1 MSGRR
6 PGMCGRGAQGAGAR
20 QRCAPGPKA
29 GLLAL
34 GLAAALAACAPH
46 RGEVPPPPPAPPVAE
61 PRVSDGAIRDAVRA
75 GWDAAGDVGR
85 GLDATVT
92 DGRVFLTGRA
102 RTADQ
107 RVEAVRLAWR
117 ADGVQEVVNEIQ
129 VDDASGL
136 TDAATDTL
144 ITTRLRSR
152 LLLDPDIRSSRYSIE
167 TVNQTVYIMGRAGS
181 QGELDRVLA
190 HAREVPRV
198 RRVVN
203 HVRL

>member
-1 MSGRR
+1 MSGL
-6 PGMCGRGAQGAGAR
+6 RGTPLRAAR
-20 QRCAPGPKA
+20 LVRN
-29 GLLAL
+29 GLM
-34 GLAAALAACAPH
+34 LAALAAGLAACAPH
-46 RGEVPPPPPAPPVAE
+46 RGDLPPPPPPPPAPAVPAVPDTAL
-61 PRVSDGAIRDAVRA
+61 RDAVRA
-75 GWDAAGDVGR
+75 QWDAAGEVGR
-85 GLDATVT
+85 GLDVTVT

-107 RVEAVRLAWR
+107 RVDAVRLAWQP
-117 ADGVQEVVNEIQ
+117 DGVQEVVNEIQ
-129 VDDASGL
+129 IDDASGL

-152 LLLDPDIRSSRYSIE
+152 LLLDLDIKSGNYSIE
-167 TVNQTVYIMGRAGS
+167 TVNQTVYVMGRARS
-181 QGELDRVLA
+181 QAELDRVLA

>member
-6 PGMCGRGAQGAGAR
+6 QGTPVRGLRRVRGV
-20 QRCAPGPKA
+20 
-29 GLLAL
+29 LLAVCVA
-34 GLAAALAACAPH
+34 GGLAACAPH
-46 RGEVPPPPPAPPVAE
+46 RGDPPPAPPPPPAPAAPV
-61 PRVSDGAIRDAVRA
+61 VSDATLRDAVRA
-75 GWDAAGDVGR
+75 QWAAAGEVGR
-85 GLDATVT
+85 GLDVTVT

-107 RVEAVRLAWR
+107 RVEAVRLAWQP
-117 ADGVQEVVNEIQ
+117 DGVREVVNEIQ
-129 VDDASGL
+129 IDDASGL

-152 LLLDPDIRSSRYSIE
+152 LLLDLDVKSGNYSIE
-167 TVNQTVYIMGRAGS
+167 TVNQTVYIMGRARS
-181 QGELDRVLA
+181 RAELDLVLA

>member
-1 MSGRR
+1 MSAVRTLGTILL
-6 PGMCGRGAQGAGAR
+6 GAA
-20 QRCAPGPKA
+20 
-29 GLLAL
+29 
-34 GLAAALAACAPH
+34 LAAALSACAPS
-46 RGEVPPPPPAPPVAE
+46 RGERPPPPPTPTAVE
-61 PRVSDGAIRDAVRA
+61 VRVPDTALRDAVLAAWEA
-75 GWDAAGDVGR
+75 GGVGR
-85 GLDATVT
+85 GLNADVV

-107 RVEAVRLAWR
+107 RVDAVRLAWQP
-117 ADGVQEVVNEIQ
+117 DGVAEVVNEIQ

-152 LLLDPDIRSSRYSIE
+152 LLLDPDIQSSRYTIE
-167 TVNQTVYIMGRAGS
+167 TVNQVVYIMGRARS
-181 QGELDRVLA
+181 QSELNMVLA
-190 HAREVPRV
+190 HIREVPRV